1 VNETDIDAQNVRQGI
16 SITPASKAGFF
27 NKKFVRAGAVALL
40 LTLLLVTVCAGISAL
55 VAQQFQR
62 RTVVFDMKGTIDLFM
77 QQSAK
82 KQLDE
87 NSARVLTTRFDQ
99 ALKASLNDWQQAH
112 DDLILVP
119 PAVVMPVLDI
129 TPQIQADIAHR
140 MQEAP

>member
-1 VNETDIDAQNVRQGI
+1 MSENPLDAQTVRQGI
-16 SITPASKAGFF
+16 RLTPASEAGFF
-27 NKKFVRAGAVALL
+27 NKKFVRAVVVA
-40 LTLLLVTVCAGISAL
+40 LLLVTVCAGISAL

-112 DDLILVP
+112 GDLILVP

>member
-1 VNETDIDAQNVRQGI
+1 VSELDTQTVKQNLNPVYMTDFFKKKSVKGI
-16 SITPASKAGFF
+16 T
-27 NKKFVRAGAVALL
+27 VALL
-40 LTLLLVTVCAGISAL
+40 LVAISAGVSAL

-62 RTVVFDMKGTIDLFM
+62 RTVVFNMKGTIDLFM

-87 NSARVLTTRFDQ
+87 NSARAMTARFDK
-99 ALKASLNDWQQAH
+99 ALKESLTAWQQQH

-129 TPQIQADIAHR
+129 TPEIQTDISRR
-140 MQEAP
+140 MQELP

>member
-1 VNETDIDAQNVRQGI
+1 MNETDIDAQNVRQGI

-40 LTLLLVTVCAGISAL
+40 LVTVCACISAL

-112 DDLILVP
+112 GDLILVP

>member
-1 VNETDIDAQNVRQGI
+1 MNETDIDAQNVRQGI

-27 NKKFVRAGAVALL
+27 NKKFVRAGAVA
-40 LTLLLVTVCAGISAL
+40 LLLVTVCAGISAL

>member
-1 VNETDIDAQNVRQGI
+1 MSEPEFDAKTNRLGI
-16 SITPASKAGFF
+16 MFAGQVGFF
-27 NKKFVRAGAVALL
+27 KKKYVRAAAAALL
-40 LTLLLVTVCAGISAL
+40 LVAVCAGVSAL
-55 VAQQFQR
+55 VAQQYQR

-87 NSARVLTTRFDQ
+87 SSARAITARFDQ
-99 ALKASLNDWQQAH
+99 ALKASLNAWQQDH
-112 DDLILVP
+112 DDQILVP

-129 TPQIQADIAHR
+129 TPQIQTDIARR

>member
-1 VNETDIDAQNVRQGI
+1 MSELDTQTVKQNLNPVYMTDFFKKKSVKGI
-16 SITPASKAGFF
+16 T
-27 NKKFVRAGAVALL
+27 VALL
-40 LTLLLVTVCAGISAL
+40 LVAISAGVSAL

-62 RTVVFDMKGTIDLFM
+62 RTVVFNMKGTIDLFM

-87 NSARVLTTRFDQ
+87 NSARAMTARFDK
-99 ALKASLNDWQQAH
+99 ALKESLTAWQQQH

-129 TPQIQADIAHR
+129 TPEIQTDISRR
-140 MQEAP
+140 MQELP

>member
-1 VNETDIDAQNVRQGI
+1 MSETDIDAQTVRQGI
-16 SITPASKAGFF
+16 SITPASKAGLF
-27 NKKFVRAGAVALL
+27 NKKFVRVVALL

-112 DDLILVP
+112 GDLILVP

-129 TPQIQADIAHR
+129 TPQIQSDIAHR

>member
-1 VNETDIDAQNVRQGI
+1 MNETDIDAQNVRQGI

-55 VAQQFQR
+55 VAQQFQC

-112 DDLILVP
+112 GDLILVP
-119 PAVVMPVLDI
+119 PAVVTPVLDI

>member
-1 VNETDIDAQNVRQGI
+1 MNETDIDAQNVRQGI

-27 NKKFVRAGAVALL
+27 HKKFVRAGAVALL

>member
-1 VNETDIDAQNVRQGI
+1 VNETDIDAQNIRQGI

-27 NKKFVRAGAVALL
+27 NKKFVRAGAVA
-40 LTLLLVTVCAGISAL
+40 LLLVTVCAGISAL

-112 DDLILVP
+112 GDLILVP

>member
-1 VNETDIDAQNVRQGI
+1 VSENPLDAQTVRQGI
-16 SITPASKAGFF
+16 RLTPASEAGFF
-27 NKKFVRAGAVALL
+27 NKKFVRAVAVA
-40 LTLLLVTVCAGISAL
+40 LLLVTVCAGISAL

-112 DDLILVP
+112 GDLILVP

>member
-1 VNETDIDAQNVRQGI
+1 VSETELDAQTVRQGI
-16 SITPASKAGFF
+16 SITPASQAGFF
-27 NKKFVRAGAVALL
+27 NKKFVRVVAVALL

-112 DDLILVP
+112 GDLILVP

-129 TPQIQADIAHR
+129 TPQIQSDIAHR

>member
-1 VNETDIDAQNVRQGI
+1 MNETDIDAQNVRQGI

>member
-1 VNETDIDAQNVRQGI
+1 MNETDIDAQNIRQGI

-27 NKKFVRAGAVALL
+27 NKKFVRAGAVA
-40 LTLLLVTVCAGISAL
+40 LLLVTVCAGISAL

-112 DDLILVP
+112 GDLILVP

>member
-1 VNETDIDAQNVRQGI
+1 VSEPELDAQAVRVGI
-16 SITPASKAGFF
+16 VPARHAAFF
-27 NKKFVRAGAVALL
+27 NKKSVRAVASALL
-40 LTLLLVTVCAGISAL
+40 LVAVCAGVSAL

-87 NSARVLTTRFDQ
+87 NSARAMTTRFDL
-99 ALKASLNDWQQAH
+99 ALKESLSAWHQEH

-129 TPQIQADIAHR
+129 TPQIQTDIAHR

>member
-1 VNETDIDAQNVRQGI
+1 MNETDIDAQNVRQGI

-27 NKKFVRAGAVALL
+27 NKKFVRVGAVALL

-112 DDLILVP
+112 CDLILVP

>member
-1 VNETDIDAQNVRQGI
+1 MNETDIDAQNIRQGI

-27 NKKFVRAGAVALL
+27 NKKFVRPVAVA
-40 LTLLLVTVCAGISAL
+40 LLLVTVCAGISAL

-112 DDLILVP
+112 GDLILVP

-140 MQEAP
+140 MQEVP

>member
-1 VNETDIDAQNVRQGI
+1 MNETDIDAQNVRQGI
-16 SITPASKAGFF
+16 SITPASEAGFF

-99 ALKASLNDWQQAH
+99 ALKASLNEWQQTH
-112 DDLILVP
+112 GDLILVP

-129 TPQIQADIAHR
+129 TPQIQTDIAHR
-140 MQEAP
+140 MQEAQ

>member
-1 VNETDIDAQNVRQGI
+1 MSEEPLDAQTIRQGI
-16 SITPASKAGFF
+16 SITPASDAGFF
-27 NKKFVRAGAVALL
+27 KKKIVRNVALTLL
-40 LTLLLVTVCAGISAL
+40 LTLSLVSVCAGISAL

-99 ALKASLNDWQQAH
+99 ALKASLNEWQQMH

>member
-1 VNETDIDAQNVRQGI
+1 MNETDIDAQNIRQGI

-27 NKKFVRAGAVALL
+27 NKKFVRPVAVALL
-40 LTLLLVTVCAGISAL
+40 LALLVTVCAGISAL

-62 RTVVFDMKGTIDLFM
+62 RTVVFDMKGTIALFM

-112 DDLILVP
+112 GDLILVP

-140 MQEAP
+140 MQEVP

>member
-1 VNETDIDAQNVRQGI
+1 
-16 SITPASKAGFF
+16 
-27 NKKFVRAGAVALL
+27 
-40 LTLLLVTVCAGISAL
+40 
-55 VAQQFQR
+55 
-62 RTVVFDMKGTIDLFM
+62 M
-77 QQSAK
+77 
-82 KQLDE
+82 
-87 NSARVLTTRFDQ
+87 LTTRFDQ